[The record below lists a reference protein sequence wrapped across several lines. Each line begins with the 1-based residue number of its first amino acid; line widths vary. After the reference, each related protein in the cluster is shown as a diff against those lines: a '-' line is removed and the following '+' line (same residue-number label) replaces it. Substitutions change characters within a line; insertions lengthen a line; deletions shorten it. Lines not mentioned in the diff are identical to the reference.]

1 MISKTRGVLL
11 QKTGFLVKITLILGF
26 DLFWW
31 ADLKLNKWAGQGK
44 YVLLLSCP
52 YGFKAYRQ
60 A

>member
-26 DLFWW
+26 DLFKW

-44 YVLLLSCP
+44 YVLLLLLMP
-52 YGFKAYRQ
+52 IWL
-60 A
+60 